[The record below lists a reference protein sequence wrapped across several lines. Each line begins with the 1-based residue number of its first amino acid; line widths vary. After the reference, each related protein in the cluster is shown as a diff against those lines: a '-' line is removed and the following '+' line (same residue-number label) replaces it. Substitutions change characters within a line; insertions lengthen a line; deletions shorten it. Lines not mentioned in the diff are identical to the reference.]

1 MVEMFQ
7 LNKYQT
13 TVRQEILAGIVSFF
27 AASYIIVVNP
37 LILSE
42 TGLPPEL
49 TVFSTILI
57 TAIGCLLMGFKA
69 NSPLI
74 LGPGMGE
81 NAFFAYTMVAAL
93 GMTWQESLAA
103 VVVSGLLFF
112 ILAYSGLTRIFA
124 DSIPV
129 TLKQAITVG
138 IGLFLVLIG
147 LGNSGLVVDG
157 GTASFLILGDLSNP
171 MTLLALVT
179 LFFTAFLFFKKI
191 KGSFLIGIGLMTA
204 VSLITGIHHPEPATF
219 SLSNL
224 SRVPELMTSLDFSE
238 LFQIKFILSVL
249 SLTLLVVFETIG
261 MAEGFLED
269 ADRSSEVFKMTS
281 ITVIL
286 SGILGTSPTVP
297 MAESGSGI
305 KEGGRTGLTAI
316 TVGVLFLLSLFFTP
330 LLAYIPT
337 EALGPVLVITGAS
350 MMENLKRI
358 PFDDFS
364 EWFPA
369 FLIITMMPFTGSVV
383 NGMAFGFVAYVLL
396 KVLNGQWKQLNTP
409 LVVISILFLMTL
421 FATALI

>member
-1 MVEMFQ
+1 
-7 LNKYQT
+7 
-13 TVRQEILAGIVSFF
+13 
-27 AASYIIVVNP
+27 
-37 LILSE
+37 
-42 TGLPPEL
+42 
-49 TVFSTILI
+49 
-57 TAIGCLLMGFKA
+57 
-69 NSPLI
+69 
-74 LGPGMGE
+74 
-81 NAFFAYTMVAAL
+81 
-93 GMTWQESLAA
+93 
-103 VVVSGLLFF
+103 
-112 ILAYSGLTRIFA
+112 
-124 DSIPV
+124 
-129 TLKQAITVG
+129 
-138 IGLFLVLIG
+138 
-147 LGNSGLVVDG
+147 
-157 GTASFLILGDLSNP
+157 
-171 MTLLALVT
+171 
-179 LFFTAFLFFKKI
+179 
-191 KGSFLIGIGLMTA
+191 
-204 VSLITGIHHPEPATF
+204 
-219 SLSNL
+219 
-224 SRVPELMTSLDFSE
+224 
-238 LFQIKFILSVL
+238 
-249 SLTLLVVFETIG
+249 VFETIG

-409 LVVISILFLMTL
+409 LVV
-421 FATALI
+421 